1 MLKKSDWDLVGG
13 QSKRI
18 HDQGNQTRAEGAK
31 VEQQK
36 ALKIAENMAH
46 QASLPDKVD
55 TSRSPELAK
64 GPIRNA
70 PDTAPV
76 VQKDRAEVAHKSGQQ
91 AETQF
96 QKASDAAKELQH
108 LSTKLPVGGEG
119 ADASRASRGAV
130 ATKGQVNEAHVQ
142 QKPISVPT
150 ASAIPAQSQGAKLVT
165 SFVRAE
171 KGRPTEKQPAAPER
185 SPDKTK
191 STDGREIVQHT
202 DARNVTQAGLAAG
215 GDQAVRGSTAK
226 HTDPDVKKI
235 DGEEEPPAKSGV
247 VSAHSAGAGASKGL
261 RNLESGVSADAGGSD
276 GETSDPSGEI
286 TTVVRDVPLLPETD
300 PNLVVFNEYDED
312 RPGIEVIKS
321 KAQVLERYV
330 VKGLEARLAE
340 IAEFDQKLTDGLRP
354 LVERVKTEDPE
365 LRELL
370 VTARFITNVY
380 GMT

>member
-18 HDQGNQTRAEGAK
+18 HDQGNRDRADGAK

-36 ALKIAENMAH
+36 ALKIAEKMAH
-46 QASLPDKVD
+46 QASLPEKVD
-55 TSRSPELAK
+55 TTRSPELSK
-64 GPIRNA
+64 GTTVVRQSPE
-70 PDTAPV
+70 TAPV

-96 QKASDAAKELQH
+96 RKASDAARELKH
-108 LSTKLPVGGEG
+108 LGTKLPVGGEG
-119 ADASRASRGAV
+119 ADATKASRGAV
-130 ATKGQVNEAHVQ
+130 GNKGHVSEAHVQ
-142 QKPISVPT
+142 QKPISLPT
-150 ASAIPAQSQGAKLVT
+150 VGTLPPQSQGAKLVK

-171 KGRPTEKQPAAPER
+171 KGKTAERQPATPER
-185 SPDKTK
+185 SPEKAT
-191 STDGREIVQHT
+191 STDV
-202 DARNVTQAGLAAG
+202 RNVN
-215 GDQAVRGSTAK
+215 QAVRGSTVTK
-226 HTDPDVKKI
+226 HTDSDLKKI
-235 DGEEEPPAKSGV
+235 DSEDEPPAKSGV

-276 GETSDPSGEI
+276 GETSDSSSEI
-286 TTVVRDVPLLPETD
+286 TTVVRDVPPLPETD
-300 PNLVVFNEYDED
+300 PTLVVFNEFDED

-340 IAEFDQKLTDGLRP
+340 IAEFDQKLTDGLKP
-354 LVERVKTEDPE
+354 LVDRVMTDDPG